1 MVPARTLLNPPP
13 AADLLAELAAFRDML
28 AAVLADPATAWGR
41 RPAGPE
47 WSPAGPEWS
56 LNEVA
61 CHLRDV
67 EREVH
72 QGRLRAILEEE
83 GAFVLGVDADEWA
96 DERDYWSQDGRA
108 ALADFLRY
116 RGETIDL
123 LIPLPLE
130 IWDRQGQHTFFGP
143 TSLHELVYLA
153 VQHDRIH
160 AQQIAGLR
168 GFDQ

>member
-1 MVPARTLLNPPP
+1 MVPGRTFLNPPP
-13 AADLLAELAAFRDML
+13 AAELLAELAAFGDML
-28 AAVLADPATAWGR
+28 AAVLADPARDWR
-41 RPAGPE
+41 RHPAGRE
-47 WSPAGPEWS
+47 WSR
-56 LNEVA
+56 NEIA

-72 QGRLRAILEEE
+72 QARLLAILEEE
-83 GAFVLGVDADEWA
+83 GAFVPGVDADRWA

-116 RGETIDL
+116 RRETIDL
-123 LIPLPLE
+123 LTPLPLE

-153 VQHDRIH
+153 VQHDRSH
-160 AQQIAGLR
+160 AQQVAALS

>member
-1 MVPARTLLNPPP
+1 MVPARTFLNPPP
-13 AADLLAELAAFRDML
+13 AADLLAELAAFRDLL
-28 AAVLADPATAWGR
+28 AVILVDPTAGWTRRLAP
-41 RPAGPE
+41 
-47 WSPAGPEWS
+47 PEWS
-56 LNEVA
+56 LNEIA

-72 QGRLRAILEEE
+72 QPRLQAILEEE
-83 GAFVLGVDADEWA
+83 GAFVPGVDADEWA

-123 LIPLPLE
+123 LAPLSPE
-130 IWDRQGQHTFFGP
+130 IWNRQGQHTFFGP

-153 VQHDRIH
+153 VQHDRSH
-160 AQQIAGLR
+160 ARQIAELG
-168 GFDQ
+168 GIDE